1 MTAQW
6 AGGRRRG
13 RLAAEAVTLGLAF
26 AGLLCWA
33 STALVGSFREQ
44 HLPLRYWQ
52 PIPLHTDTTGFI
64 AFLVAAVC
72 LVVSGYLRLRRRREA
87 VPGPPPGPPAML
99 GLAVA
104 EAVAVLATSLFG
116 YLSFN
121 ALMHPATLQLHITH
135 LLPWPSEG
143 TVRVEALLL
152 CACSIAAWR
161 YLRARY
167 SWHPARRASA
177 GPGKGRGK
185 GREQAVPGRDG
196 GAPGR
201 DSVSPGA
208 RSLPSP
214 RTIGDRE
221 H

>member
-1 MTAQW
+1 VTAPE
-6 AGGRRRG
+6 AGGIRRG

-33 STALVGSFREQ
+33 STALVGSFRDQ
-44 HLPLRYWQ
+44 DLPLRYWQ
-52 PIPLHTDTTGFI
+52 PIPLRTDTSGFI

-72 LVVSGYLRLRRRREA
+72 LVTSGYLRLHRRREA
-87 VPGPPPGPPAML
+87 VSGPPPGPPAML
-99 GLAVA
+99 VLAVA
-104 EAVAVLATSLFG
+104 EAVAVLATGLFV
-116 YLSFN
+116 YLSGN
-121 ALMHPATLQLHITH
+121 AVMHRETLQLQITH
-135 LLPWPSEG
+135 LLPWPAEG

-152 CACSIAAWR
+152 CACSVAAWR

-167 SWHPARRASA
+167 SWAPSPA
-177 GPGKGRGK
+177 GPAAGRD
-185 GREQAVPGRDG
+185 QAPPGRDQ
-196 GAPGR
+196 APSGR
-201 DSVSPGA
+201 DSVSPGTGT

>member
-1 MTAQW
+1 V
-6 AGGRRRG
+6 GGRQTAWPAGRRG
-13 RLAAEAVTLGLAF
+13 STLGLAF

-52 PIPLHTDTTGFI
+52 PIPLRTDTTGFI
-64 AFLVAAVC
+64 AFLIAAVC

-104 EAVAVLATSLFG
+104 EAVAVHATSLFG

-167 SWHPARRASA
+167 SWAPGPA
-177 GPGKGRGK
+177 GPVPDREKGREK
-185 GREQAVPGRDG
+185 GREQAAPGRDG
-196 GAPGR
+196 VAPGR

-208 RSLPSP
+208 SSLPSP